1 MACRRY
7 SVGAVLLEYYRLRRT
22 LNQLIN
28 TDCLDVDMKRPD
40 YIYIKYSIYR
50 ESMAERRHQQQ
61 VDRNWVNVLV
71 QPLGKWW
78 KSIKHSVAWRLLEV
92 AKTGDRHD
100 RLKAVHQLARIDHL
114 KDWDYQH
121 LAQLCDART
130 AVALAR
136 HESDARWFVRPRAR
150 GAVRDPLS
158 LIAELRDHLERLP
171 AGPPCVPHYRAHV
184 LGKWALVRDFVEDAH
199 EPRRLQPLA
208 RCRITQPEFVFLTQC
223 LNVVLHVTRDVQ
235 RARELL
241 AAGFLQTLMEVHKL
255 FARNVEMQF
264 LLARVMANLSL
275 AGGRVVDDAFATG
288 WVGVLAQMARNPDL
302 RVQVTAAKA
311 LTNLDADD
319 FNGFGYTARVYPL
332 YPKFCS
338 RQRPAV
344 DVVFVHGLLGGVF
357 VTWRQKDREEPQL
370 GLYGKNAIFH
380 SKSAEENLDHSV
392 AEVYNSRTERQK
404 RLCPSHVVRSSGD
417 DQRPIGVQPNGTEES
432 DRRDASRIKSSRFHW
447 TGTGLECVYLL
458 TNQCS
463 IFFFRRDSDAP
474 ERAE

>member
-1 MACRRY
+1 
-7 SVGAVLLEYYRLRRT
+7 
-22 LNQLIN
+22 
-28 TDCLDVDMKRPD
+28 MKRPD

-50 ESMAERRHQQQ
+50 ESMALRRHQQQ
-61 VDRNWVNVLV
+61 ADRNWVNVLV
-71 QPLGKWW
+71 QPMGKWW

-150 GAVRDPLS
+150 GAVRDPRS
-158 LIAELRDHLERLP
+158 LIAEMRDHLERLR
-171 AGPPCVPHYRAHV
+171 AGPPCVPHYRASV
-184 LGKWALVRDFVEDAH
+184 LGNWAILRGFDEDATQ
-199 EPRRLQPLA
+199 RRLQPLA
-208 RCRITQPEFVFLTQC
+208 RCRITQPEFVCLTQC
-223 LNVVLHVTRDVQ
+223 LNVVLHVTRDVL
-235 RARELL
+235 RARELIG
-241 AAGFLQTLMEVHKL
+241 AGFLQTLMEVQKL
-255 FARNVEMQF
+255 FPRNVEMQF
-264 LLARVMANLSL
+264 LLAKVMANLSL
-275 AGGRVVDDAFATG
+275 AGNAVVDDMFVTG
-288 WVGVLAQMARNPDL
+288 WVGVLAEMSRNPDL

-319 FNGFGYTARVYPL
+319 YNGFGYTSRVYPL
-332 YPKFCS
+332 YPKFCC

-380 SKSAEENLDHSV
+380 SKSVDEDLQQSV
-392 AEVYNSRTERQK
+392 AEVYNSRPERQK
-404 RLCPSHVVRSSGD
+404 RLCPSHVVRGSDSGHSVPGA
-417 DQRPIGVQPNGTEES
+417 RSNGTKLKAGGAKE
-432 DRRDASRIKSSRFHW
+432 DQDQDFIR
-447 TGTGLECVYLL
+447 L
-458 TNQCS
+458 TS
-463 IFFFRRDSDAP
+463 GGGPFLGD
-474 ERAE
+474 